1 MSNSTANMSEAISKM
16 ESHIASIDTRLSNIE
31 TLLFTPFIPAS
42 STTCEPVSALD
53 VSLPSSS
60 SIGEPVA
67 MPVTPAP
74 QTVPLY
80 ESVSPLVAGLPEEKA
95 ARIRAIHKKA
105 NTRNQFI
112 RGAMDAIFTKDEMAS
127 SNVGGNRNKRKL
139 DETKVKLVKRKCVSC
154 SVADQYILL
163 FLHVDSFS
171 DHCLYPLALSSF

>member
-1 MSNSTANMSEAISKM
+1 MSEAISKM

-74 QTVPLY
+74 QTAPLY

-95 ARIRAIHKKA
+95 ARICAIHKKL
-105 NTRNQFI
+105 TRGISLYEGPWMLFLPKMKWLVLTWEEI
-112 RGAMDAIFTKDEMAS
+112 AIKENWMKQRLNL
-127 SNVGGNRNKRKL
+127 SNV
-139 DETKVKLVKRKCVSC
+139 
-154 SVADQYILL
+154 SVFLARLL
-163 FLHVDSFS
+163 ISTFFCFCMLIHSLIIVYT
-171 DHCLYPLALSSF
+171 L